1 MSFKCKC
8 KCKKDHGLSAL
19 PALSNEHS
27 HTVCSNYAPHSHI
40 SLYSSYY
47 SGPLIT
53 PCLWMDGGAS
63 TITHTH
69 THTHNTLLRS
79 CLYTHSHP
87 RTRLEHWMSK
97 LGYRTTYFQTH
108 SQSLSTMLNFYHLN
122 YPSCKIPSHTFHL
135 FPLLACSAP
144 PSLCSRATILSCSR
158 SHRSL
163 ASAQSLEQGHNL
175 ADKDCGMFG
184 SVFPGLCT
192 QND

>member
-1 MSFKCKC
+1 MFKLCSTLTYFPPQQLLFWAS
-8 KCKKDHGLSAL
+8 DNTLSM
-19 PALSNEHS
+19 NGWR
-27 HTVCSNYAPHSHI
+27 
-40 SLYSSYY
+40 SLNNN
-47 SGPLIT
+47 
-53 PCLWMDGGAS
+53 
-63 TITHTH
+63 

-87 RTRLEHWMSK
+87 RTRLERWMSK
-97 LGYRTTYFQTH
+97 LGSRTTYFQTH
-108 SQSLSTMLNFYHLN
+108 SQSLSTTLNFYHLN

-135 FPLLACSAP
+135 SPLLACTVP
-144 PSLCSRATILSCSR
+144 PSLCSKATILSCSR